1 MDQKTLIE
9 LVKKIRGETGIGMMD
24 VKAALEESNGDEV
37 KAKEILKEKG
47 FKKAEKKSDRTTSQ
61 GRVGTYTH
69 TTGKIG
75 VMVELLC
82 ETDFVAKHEDFVGL
96 VKDLCLQVAAMN
108 PASSE
113 ELSKQPFIKDGSKT
127 VDELVKALVMKF
139 GENIRLGRIARF
151 EIEATAIPD
160 GSCDL

>member
-9 LVKKIRGETGIGMMD
+9 LVKKIRAETGIGMMD
-24 VKAALEESNGDEV
+24 VKAALEESNGNEA

-47 FKKAEKKSDRTTSQ
+47 FKRAEKKSDRMTSQ

-82 ETDFVAKHEDFVGL
+82 ETDFVAKHEDFVAL
-96 VKDLCLQVAAMN
+96 TKDLCLQVAALN
-108 PASSE
+108 PENAE

-139 GENIRLGRIARF
+139 GENIHLGRIARF
-151 EIEATAIPD
+151 EIEATAVPD